1 VRFTVFCS
9 SLNSRFDHIL
19 LWPCDAGI
27 RAAQAA
33 ATEKVTE
40 HIAAMHVSQPQS
52 QQQQEERSGVDA
64 EDEIDENDPLWQVT
78 LKLAKGDR
86 AKAMAMLD
94 DPDTLMA
101 HPEVIKVIAA
111 SDDAAAA
118 AASSADAGA
127 DSADEDWESSG
138 RDHAAAVTAASAES
152 SSSSSAKEPAAAA
165 APPAAAAAA
174 SAATSDNDSDDEED
188 EKAETE
194 GTEDPREHLNLVFIG
209 HVDAGK
215 STLSGNILYLTDFV
229 DKRLIERYEREAK
242 QRNRES
248 WFLAYIMDTNEEVS
262 AMNNYSTACLL

>member
-1 VRFTVFCS
+1 
-9 SLNSRFDHIL
+9 
-19 LWPCDAGI
+19 
-27 RAAQAA
+27 
-33 ATEKVTE
+33 
-40 HIAAMHVSQPQS
+40 MHVSQPQS
-52 QQQQEERSGVDA
+52 QQQQQQQEHSGEDA

-111 SDDAAAA
+111 SDAAAA
-118 AASSADAGA
+118 DAGSADTGA
-127 DSADEDWESSG
+127 DSADEDWESSE
-138 RDHAAAVTAASAES
+138 RDHAAAAAAATAASADSSS

-165 APPAAAAAA
+165 AAAPPAAAAA

-262 AMNNYSTACLL
+262 ATFMFAVVSPVAVVMFAVAMCSTDMSNEYTVCMR